1 VLAAGQ
7 TPRIAGRCHDRGVQT
22 RRFWKTDTL
31 TVELDY
37 DDDALTFSG
46 VDTAGWSGTSEYE
59 YWVSVKPADL
69 RAALGV
75 GAEADLGAV
84 LGERA
89 EEIIQAG
96 ESRWLA
102 ALGLEPSVRTWSSYP
117 D

>member
-1 VLAAGQ
+1 MAPA
-7 TPRIAGRCHDRGVQT
+7 TCHDRGVQT

-37 DDDALTFSG
+37 DDETVTFNG

-59 YWVSVKPADL
+59 YWVSVTVAEL
-69 RAALGV
+69 R
-75 GAEADLGAV
+75 AV
-84 LGERA
+84 LGVAAAVDLGEILCGRA

-96 ESRWLA
+96 ESRWLIA
-102 ALGLEPSVRTWSSYP
+102 HGLEPSVRTWSSYP

>member
-1 VLAAGQ
+1 V
-7 TPRIAGRCHDRGVQT
+7 RS

-37 DDDALTFSG
+37 DDETVTFSG
-46 VDTAGWSGTSEYE
+46 LDTGGWSGTSEYE
-59 YWVSVKPADL
+59 YSVSVKVADL

-75 GAEADLGAV
+75 DDAGDLGEV
-84 LGERA
+84 LCARA
-89 EEIIQAG
+89 EEVIQAG
-96 ESRWLA
+96 ESRWLT

>member
-1 VLAAGQ
+1 M
-7 TPRIAGRCHDRGVQT
+7 RT

-37 DDDALTFSG
+37 DDETVTFSG
-46 VDTAGWSGTSEYE
+46 IDTAGWSGTSEYE
-59 YWVSVKPADL
+59 YWVSVTVAEL

-75 GAEADLGAV
+75 EAAADLGEI
-84 LGERA
+84 LCGRA

-96 ESRWLA
+96 ESRWLI
-102 ALGLEPSVRTWSSYP
+102 ALGLEPSIRTWSSYP